1 MYYTNTIIQLL
12 TNPTQDFSTIE
23 HEVSLYLE
31 RLKNQSVVVPFTSYT
46 NAMHRDCWP
55 DELRAEQ
62 PNQINVAIVIS
73 D

>member
-1 MYYTNTIIQLL
+1 MYYTNTIIRLL

-31 RLKNQSVVVPFTSYT
+31 GLKNQSVVVPFTGYT
-46 NAMHRDCWP
+46 NAMHRDCRP
-55 DELRAEQ
+55 DVLRAEQ
-62 PNQINVAIVIS
+62 PNQINAAIVIS